1 MCTSVFIYCKK
12 YDTFLIIG
20 TFALT
25 LHSTTTITSIVSK
38 RGAFVDK
45 NLLFALD
52 IGTRSVVGMILRQHA
67 DGKYEVLHMKTIE
80 HEERS
85 MLDGQ
90 IHHIPAVAKVI
101 KDIKN
106 QLELEVGPLNKV
118 CVAAAGRALKT
129 VKGRSEKDISLN
141 SVSSKEEVIH
151 MELAAVQQAQYQLAS
166 LLDEKANM
174 LYDCVGY
181 SVLHYYLDEHEIGSF
196 IGQQGNIASVEVIA
210 TFLPR
215 VVVDSLIKALQEAEL
230 EMEAL
235 TLEPIAAINVLIP
248 PSMRKL
254 NVALVD
260 IGAGTSD
267 IAITAQGTV
276 VAYGMVPIAGDE
288 ITEAVS
294 SAFLLDFPIAEQ
306 MKRSLIENEYVAYTD
321 ILGFV
326 SKKSKNEVISEIEKA
341 IENLADGI
349 TREILQLNAKTPQA
363 VMLVGGGSLT
373 PTLHEKIAKK
383 LHLPLERVAIRGIHA
398 IQSLIPTLKDEGPEL
413 VTPVGIGIAAKE
425 NPVKYV
431 TVTVN
436 GKMIRLFQVK
446 KLTIGDALI
455 AAGANLPKLYGKPGM
470 GLMVRINQEVKIFKG
485 EMGSPPVIS
494 MNGLSCNITDEII
507 EGAVITFAEGK
518 NGDDAVITVKEAFQN
533 HTVRTL
539 FINGE
544 TEKIETRYYV
554 NEQLVS
560 PDATL
565 KDRDDCLSDFPSTI
579 SDILDLKGWIT
590 KSDTSSFSI
599 SIDGKP
605 VKLSYSPEHTL
616 CLNGKVLTEEDEWS
630 EGDHLTYKSIRD
642 QQITLQNATKVLDVN
657 LIQSCT
663 ITFNGEE
670 ITLIK
675 TLYTFYRDG
684 EKLHA
689 ESVLIP
695 NEDLMM
701 KKQEHQPF
709 IFQDVFTQV
718 DLALQPKPGE
728 SLIILKNNEKAG
740 FQTEI
745 QTGDHLILKFEV
757 VV

>member
-1 MCTSVFIYCKK
+1 M
-12 YDTFLIIG
+12 
-20 TFALT
+20 
-25 LHSTTTITSIVSK
+25 
-38 RGAFVDK
+38 DK

-52 IGTRSVVGMILRQHA
+52 IGTRSVVGMILRQHTN
-67 DGKYEVLHMKTIE
+67 GKYEVLHMKTIE
-80 HEERS
+80 HDERS

-101 KDIKN
+101 KNIKN

-141 SVSSKEEVIH
+141 AVSLQQEVIH

-166 LLDEKANM
+166 LLDEKSNL

-181 SVLHYYLDEHEIGSF
+181 SVLHYYLDDHEIGSF

-215 VVVDSLIKALQEAEL
+215 VVVDSLMKALQEADL

-248 PSMRKL
+248 SSMRKL

-294 SAFLLDFPIAEQ
+294 SEFLLDFPIAEQ
-306 MKRSLIENEYVAYTD
+306 MKRSLIENDEYVEYTD
-321 ILGFV
+321 ILGFP
-326 SKKSKNEVISEIEKA
+326 SKKSKDEVISVIENA

-349 TREILQLNAKTPQA
+349 TREIIQLNAKAPQA

-373 PTLHEKIAKK
+373 PTLREKIAKK
-383 LHLPLERVAIRGIHA
+383 LNLPIERVAIRGINA

-446 KLTIGDALI
+446 KLTVGDALI
-455 AAGANLPKLYGKPGM
+455 AAGANLSKLYGKPGM
-470 GLMVRINQEVKIFKG
+470 GLMVRLNQKMKTFKG
-485 EMGSPPVIS
+485 EIGSPPVIS
-494 MNGLSCNITDEII
+494 MNGTTSTITDEIV
-507 EGAVITFAEGK
+507 EGAEITYEEGK
-518 NGDDAVITVKEAFQN
+518 NGDDAVISVKDAFQN

-539 FINGE
+539 YINGVL
-544 TEKIETRYYV
+544 EKIETSYYV
-554 NEQLVS
+554 NQQLVS

-565 KDRDDCLSDFPSTI
+565 KDRDDCLSLFPSTI
-579 SDILDLKGWIT
+579 TDILDLKGWVIN
-590 KSDTSSFSI
+590 SGDSSFSI
-599 SIDGKP
+599 LIDGKP
-605 VKLSYSPEHTL
+605 VKLSHTSQHTL
-616 CLNGKVLTEEDEWS
+616 CLNGQVLTDQDVWS
-630 EGDHLTYKSIRD
+630 DGDHLTYESIRD
-642 QQITLQNATKVLDVN
+642 QQITLKKATEVLDVN

-670 ITLIK
+670 ITLIRP
-675 TLYTFYRDG
+675 LYTFYRDG
-684 EKLHA
+684 EELHA
-689 ESVLIP
+689 ESILMP
-695 NEDLMM
+695 NDELMM
-701 KKQEHQPF
+701 KKRDHHPF

-718 DLALQPKPGE
+718 ELAIQPQPGE
-728 SLIILKNNEKAG
+728 SLVILKNNEKAG

-757 VV
+757 LV

>member
-1 MCTSVFIYCKK
+1 M
-12 YDTFLIIG
+12 
-20 TFALT
+20 
-25 LHSTTTITSIVSK
+25 
-38 RGAFVDK
+38 DK

-52 IGTRSVVGMILRQHA
+52 IGTRSVVGMILRQHTN
-67 DGKYEVLHMKTIE
+67 GKYEVLHMKTIE
-80 HEERS
+80 HDERS

-101 KDIKN
+101 KNIKN
-106 QLELEVGPLNKV
+106 QLEFEVGPLNKV

-141 SVSSKEEVIH
+141 AVSLQQEVIH

-166 LLDEKANM
+166 LLDEKSNL

-181 SVLHYYLDEHEIGSF
+181 SVLHYYLDDHEIGSF

-215 VVVDSLIKALQEAEL
+215 VVVDSLMKALQEADL

-248 PSMRKL
+248 SSMRKL

-294 SAFLLDFPIAEQ
+294 SEFLLDFPIAEQ
-306 MKRSLIENEYVAYTD
+306 MKRSLIENDEYVEYTD
-321 ILGFV
+321 ILGFP
-326 SKKSKNEVISEIEKA
+326 SKKSKDEVISAIENA

-349 TREILQLNAKTPQA
+349 TREIIQLNAKAPQA

-373 PTLHEKIAKK
+373 PTLREKIAKK
-383 LHLPLERVAIRGIHA
+383 LNLPIERVAVRGINA

-446 KLTIGDALI
+446 KLTVGDALI
-455 AAGANLPKLYGKPGM
+455 AAGANLSKLYGKPGM
-470 GLMVRINQEVKIFKG
+470 GLMVRLNQKMKTFKG
-485 EMGSPPVIS
+485 EIGSPPVIS
-494 MNGLSCNITDEII
+494 MNGTISTITDEIV
-507 EGAVITFAEGK
+507 EGAVITYEEGK
-518 NGDDAVITVKEAFQN
+518 NGEDAIISVKDAFQN

-539 FINGE
+539 YINGE
-544 TEKIETRYYV
+544 LEKIETSYYV
-554 NEQLVS
+554 NQQLVS

-565 KDRDDCLSDFPSTI
+565 KDRDDCLSLFPSTI
-579 SDILDLKGWIT
+579 TDILDLKGWVIN
-590 KSDTSSFSI
+590 SGDSSFSI
-599 SIDGKP
+599 LIDGKP
-605 VKLSYSPEHTL
+605 VKLSHTSQHTL
-616 CLNGKVLTEEDEWS
+616 CLNGQVLTDQDVWS
-630 EGDHLTYKSIRD
+630 DGDHLTYESIRD
-642 QQITLQNATKVLDVN
+642 QQITLKKATEVLDVN

-670 ITLIK
+670 ITLIRP
-675 TLYTFYRDG
+675 LYTFYRDG
-684 EKLHA
+684 EELHA
-689 ESVLIP
+689 ESILMP
-695 NEDLMM
+695 NDELMM
-701 KKQEHQPF
+701 KKKDHHPF

-718 DLALQPKPGE
+718 ELAIQPQPGE
-728 SLIILKNNEKAG
+728 SLVILKNNEKAG
-740 FQTEI
+740 FQTDI

-757 VV
+757 LV